1 MNRTATVMRGL
12 LALLVLVG
20 LVVGLPLALLAV
32 AGSPIPDSLPDP
44 ARLWDT
50 LTSQDDGTVLLAVLR
65 LAAWA
70 GWALFTASVLSD
82 LVARARHVR
91 VPHLGPQQA
100 LASHLVAAVAAL
112 AVLAPTAA
120 AAAPTGPPPA
130 PTVATVSTSTTA
142 ASGETAW
149 SSLARSLSEA
159 DRTTSA
165 AAPTAGE
172 AAADEDAAWREH
184 RVVRGDTLWDLADAQ
199 LGDGYRWTEIYAA
212 SAPLP
217 QPGGARLEDP
227 DLILPGWTLRIPAA
241 ASTPVAPPVNRTPT
255 PPPAAHV
262 APSAPGG
269 ATDQGRVD
277 APPVTPLSTAPA
289 LAGAGMVS
297 AAPNTPLS
305 SPAATPAGDWRAMIR
320 DGVPELE

>member
-50 LTSQDDGTVLLAVLR
+50 LTSQDDGTVLLEVLQ

-112 AVLAPTAA
+112 AVLSPTAA
-120 AAAPTGPPPA
+120 AAAPA
-130 PTVATVSTSTTA
+130 PFLF
-142 ASGETAW
+142 
-149 SSLARSLSEA
+149 SLFRDIS
-159 DRTTSA
+159 
-165 AAPTAGE
+165 
-172 AAADEDAAWREH
+172 
-184 RVVRGDTLWDLADAQ
+184 DLAFE
-199 LGDGYRWTEIYAA
+199 YHF
-212 SAPLP
+212 
-217 QPGGARLEDP
+217 
-227 DLILPGWTLRIPAA
+227 LIVPRKSVLTKGQSGLR
-241 ASTPVAPPVNRTPT
+241 
-255 PPPAAHV
+255 HF
-262 APSAPGG
+262 
-269 ATDQGRVD
+269 
-277 APPVTPLSTAPA
+277 A
-289 LAGAGMVS
+289 L
-297 AAPNTPLS
+297 
-305 SPAATPAGDWRAMIR
+305 
-320 DGVPELE
+320 